1 MLRELRNF
9 GRVIFQDENVLLEI
23 LQECKILKLFV
34 DVWEKKSQVLSEFKT
49 WTS

>member
-23 LQECKILKLFV
+23 LQECKILNCLLVFEK
-34 DVWEKKSQVLSEFKT
+34 KKSQVLSEFKT
-49 WTS
+49 